1 MKRACPT
8 MHELLAFDAVAR
20 HASLTRA
27 AGALCVSVS
36 AVSKQLTNL
45 EDFVGQPL
53 LQKLGRGVQLTPQ
66 GQIYWQKIAGSLRTI
81 ETATFEARSGNTG
94 AGILTLAS
102 VPTFLTKWLIP
113 RLPDFRRQH
122 PGITLSF
129 SQHLAASEGIPP
141 GVDAAIRYGSGDW
154 PGTASDYIAGRE
166 FVLIAAPSLLS
177 NLRLVKPADI
187 ASHTVLH
194 HEQAPT
200 AWRQWAAHHGTAETH
215 TLSGPRFAQY
225 SALIQAAASGLGVGL
240 VPQVLVLDELAR
252 GELVVPCGETV
263 QVDQG
268 HYLCFNADRVTL
280 PVFAAFRD
288 WILGQGRPFIRP
300 ITWCN
305 DVVGTPSG
313 LPLDRR
319 ARSANAWAAD
329 PI

>member
-20 HASLTRA
+20 HESLTQA
-27 AGALCVSVS
+27 AATLCVTVS
-36 AVSKQLTNL
+36 AVSKQLTSL

-53 LQKLGRGVQLTPQ
+53 LQKQGRGVQLTAQ
-66 GQIYWQKIAGSLRTI
+66 GRIYWQKIAGGLRSI

-113 RLPDFRRQH
+113 RLPDFRGQH

-129 SQHLAASEGIPP
+129 SQHLAAGESIPP

-166 FVLIAAPSLLS
+166 FVLIAAPSLSASRQL
-177 NLRLVKPADI
+177 LRPADI
-187 ASHTVLH
+187 ASHTALH

-200 AWRQWAAHHGTAETH
+200 AWRQWAACHGVPETL

-225 SALIQAAASGLGVGL
+225 SALIQAAVSGLGVGL
-240 VPQVLVLDELAR
+240 VPEVLVLDELAR
-252 GELVVPCGETV
+252 GELVVPCGESV
-263 QVDQG
+263 EVDQG
-268 HYLCFNADRVTL
+268 HYLCFTADRLNL
-280 PVFAAFRD
+280 PVFSAFRN
-288 WILGQGRPFIRP
+288 WILKQGAMRQPDHPGSQSQTRVGGSPSQGGPHAPF
-300 ITWCN
+300 
-305 DVVGTPSG
+305 S
-313 LPLDRR
+313 
-319 ARSANAWAAD
+319 
-329 PI
+329 